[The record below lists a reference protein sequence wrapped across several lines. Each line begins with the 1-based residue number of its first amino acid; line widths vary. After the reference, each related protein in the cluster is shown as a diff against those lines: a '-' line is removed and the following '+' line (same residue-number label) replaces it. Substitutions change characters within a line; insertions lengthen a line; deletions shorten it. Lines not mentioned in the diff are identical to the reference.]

1 MVDNNIKKEKKLKTK
16 TKKKKQ
22 VPKKMQ
28 KKVEG
33 SAKKTNAK
41 KVNKKKRKYIVLSIS
56 LIVVL
61 GIIAVLILFSDLFN
75 ITKITVVN
83 NSKVATE
90 EIVQNSGLTVG
101 NNMFKTLS
109 SSSKNAIKVNP
120 YVEEVKITKKLNGE
134 VIINV
139 TERTATYMLQQ
150 ENGYSYI
157 NNQGYILEETQTP
170 MQLPIIKG
178 YRTKDLTPG
187 NRLEIEDLEKL
198 DTIIEIMESAKS
210 NKIDN
215 IITCIDITDEK
226 NFILEIPSEGKT
238 VQFGDGTN
246 INVKTLW
253 IVDLIARE
261 KGIEG
266 EIILNVTDIK
276 KVYFREK
283 V

>member
-1 MVDNNIKKEKKLKTK
+1 MKAKA
-16 TKKKKQ
+16 TKKKQKNKLNPSKKTSTKNNKT
-22 VPKKMQ
+22 PKKI
-28 KKVEG
+28 
-33 SAKKTNAK
+33 
-41 KVNKKKRKYIVLSIS
+41 NKKKRRCITLSVFSI
-56 LIVVL
+56 IIL
-61 GIIAVLILFSDLFN
+61 GIVTVLILYSELFN
-75 ITKITVVN
+75 IKKITVIN

-90 EIVQNSGLTVG
+90 EIVQNSGLAVG

-120 YVEEVKITKKLNGE
+120 YVEDVKITKKLNGE
-134 VIINV
+134 ITIDI

-157 NNQGYILEETQTP
+157 NNQGYVLEETQTP
-170 MQLPIIKG
+170 LELPVIKG
-178 YRTKDLTPG
+178 CITKDLTPG
-187 NRLEIEDLEKL
+187 NRLEVGDLEKL

-215 IITCIDITDEK
+215 LITCIDITDEK

>member
-1 MVDNNIKKEKKLKTK
+1 MKTESK

-22 VPKKMQ
+22 KTRTTTK
-28 KKVEG
+28 KKVES
-33 SAKKTNAK
+33 SAKKSNTK
-41 KVNKKKRKYIVLSIS
+41 KINKKKRKYIALSIS

-61 GIIAVLILFSDLFN
+61 GIITVLILYSDLFN

-90 EIVQNSGLTVG
+90 EIVQNSGLAVG

-178 YRTKDLTPG
+178 YITKDLTPG

-226 NFILEIPSEGKT
+226 NFIFEIPSEGKI

-246 INVKTLW
+246 INVKILW

-261 KGIEG
+261 KGIDG